1 MIEYAVAQSPTVK
14 RPSRLCAKDNPLM
27 LPYVTS
33 SLPGIGGCLRA
44 TPDDFVVEE
53 IALYPPSG
61 HGQHLYVNITKVG

>member
-1 MIEYAVAQSPTVK
+1 
-14 RPSRLCAKDNPLM
+14 M

-53 IALYPPSG
+53 IASIRRRATG
-61 HGQHLYVNITKVG
+61 SICT